1 MIDFILGSAEKFARY
16 MLFID
21 ESKSKDTASN
31 PSIAAS
37 TDERFFLIKPFRE
50 NEQGV
55 NHRDTILKNMVS
67 LKKKEMTFLIRG
79 NQMMIKLYA
88 KLPQDYSNYFQNTF
102 YANYSTSDLKIAE
115 PISVQDP
122 TYITYKN
129 IDTIRSKEAF
139 TKDGTYM
146 DPFTDILAIYADIP
160 KPTTLDVFV
169 TIRFERNFNIFRF
182 LRKYGKKWYSYRSQW
197 RDDTDDDH
205 NAWSKEEK
213 NLEPNLLVSLWFA
226 INDADSITKKQI
238 TASVKNAFAPFSDDG
253 KIQFKNRPK
262 LIPLA
267 YSQAVNFFHIPTK
280 VNYSKGLDYTLYR
293 KLPYPTNLSVADNS
307 DKDDLTV
314 LGTTDYRAEKIEFW
328 IRKEDKLRH
337 VYIVGKTG
345 TGKSTFISNMVKS
358 DMIAGNGLALLDPHG
373 DLVETVLEHIPK
385 HRINDVI
392 LFDVA
397 DTDFPIGFNLL
408 QYDSEEEKNRIVS
421 GVVSAFYRLFAHSR
435 WPRLEYILRNVLL
448 SVVEYPNATLM
459 HILRILVDD
468 AFRDEVITHIKDPLV
483 LKFWKN
489 EFMTRQPRQREE
501 AIAPITNKIGQ
512 FLSSSVV
519 RNIFGQPN
527 SRLNLRKAMDE
538 GKIILINLSK
548 GKIGEDNAA
557 MIGSLLVTKFQ
568 IDAMSRADTGY
579 MQRKDF
585 YLYIDEFQNFAT
597 SSFTTILSEARK
609 YKLSLIVANQFTS
622 QLLPEIKDAIFGNIG
637 TIISFTLGHD
647 DASIMSAQFK
657 WLVTENDIISLP
669 KFTAYTKLMIDGISS
684 DPFSMKTMPLATPEW
699 SVELRDKILKQ
710 SRQRYAQEKSVLEN
724 LMNAWNKKTYSPQ
737 EKVVAKA
744 QFESIG
750 LENDEIVN
758 LQEPFI
764 EENMSL
770 FNAYAI
776 NGIQPDAIVFDIRL
790 RKHKAVWY
798 MIPAHL
804 EADAYFLK
812 ALNGIQI
819 YNHGSLKDGKGDP
832 LMLLIGEREKVKN
845 QASKSETL
853 KFVPNIYLLEGETDT
868 PVASRNEVTRS
879 TQVTKQNN
887 SYASPASKWQKQK
900 TVTPNKVRSIE
911 DKMSHNSYTSPS
923 CASSKWQKEK
933 TEKTP
938 TWLSKFS
945 IKDITLWEQ
954 YTGYVKLLYNYGIF
968 VTVKGVEWLLHKKAI
983 KIPEWVD
990 WKKYFTIG
998 DQINVYAKE
1007 FKDIKGEQKVVWE
1020 MK

>member
-1 MIDFILGSAEKFARY
+1 MIQFILWSAEKFARY
-16 MLFID
+16 MFFID
-21 ESKSKDTASN
+21 DKKYTN
-31 PSIAAS
+31 NKLMYTPSWS
-37 TDERFFLIKPFRE
+37 DEQFFLIKPFRE

-79 NQMMIKLYA
+79 NQMMIKMYA
-88 KLPQDYSNYFQNTF
+88 KLPKDYSNYFQNTF
-102 YANYSTSDLKIAE
+102 YANYSTSDLKITD
-115 PISVQDP
+115 PIVVQDP
-122 TYITYKN
+122 RYISYKN

-160 KPTTLDVFV
+160 KPTTLDIFV
-169 TIRFERNFNIFRF
+169 TIRFERDFNIFRF
-182 LRKYGKKWYSYRSQW
+182 LRKYGKKGYSYVAKW
-197 RDDTDDDH
+197 RDDEDDEYNTTWPQED
-205 NAWSKEEK
+205 KK
-213 NLEPNLLVSLWFA
+213 LEPNLLVSLWFA
-226 INDADSITKKQI
+226 FNDADNATRKQI
-238 TASVKNAFAPFSDDG
+238 AASVKNAFAPFSDDG
-253 KIQFKNRPK
+253 KIQFKSRPK
-262 LIPLA
+262 LIPMT

-293 KLPYPTNLSVADNS
+293 KLPYPTNLSTPDNS
-307 DKDDLTV
+307 DTDDLTI
-314 LGTTDYRAEKIEFW
+314 LWTTDYRAEKIEFW

-358 DMIAGNGLALLDPHG
+358 DMLAGNGLALLDPHG
-373 DLVETVLEHIPK
+373 DLVETVLEHIPT

-397 DTDFPIGFNLL
+397 DTDYPIGFNLL

-468 AFRDEVITHIKDPLV
+468 NFRDEVITYIKDPLV

-548 GKIGEDNAA
+548 GKIWEDNAA

-568 IDAMSRADTGY
+568 IDAMSRADVWY
-579 MQRKDF
+579 NSRKDF

-622 QLLPEIKDAIFGNIG
+622 QLLPEIKDAIFGNIW

-647 DASIMSAQFK
+647 DASVMSAQFK
-657 WLVTENDIISLP
+657 WLVSENDIISLP

-699 SVELRDKILKQ
+699 SVELKEKILKQ
-710 SRQRYAQEKSVLEN
+710 SRQRYAQERSALEN
-724 LMNAWNKKTYSPQ
+724 LMNAWSKKSYSRQ

-744 QFESIG
+744 QFEALG
-750 LENDEIVN
+750 LENDEIAN

-776 NGIQPDAIVFDIRL
+776 NDRQPDAIVFDTKL
-790 RKHKAVWY
+790 RKHKWVRY
-798 MIPAHL
+798 TMIANL

-812 ALNGIQI
+812 TMDGIQI
-819 YNHGSLKDGKGDP
+819 YNHGSLKDGKWDP
-832 LMLLIGEREKVKN
+832 LMVLIGRREKVKQQTN
-845 QASKSETL
+845 KSNIL
-853 KFVPNIYLLEGETDT
+853 KFVPNIYILENNNNSMSSWATAKDPGENNG
-868 PVASRNEVTRS
+868 VIARNEVTKQSSGKTPGSPRS
-879 TQVTKQNN
+879 
-887 SYASPASKWQKQK
+887 PIASKQDVRDDK
-900 TVTPNKVRSIE
+900 TNRPPQTNG
-911 DKMSHNSYTSPS
+911 
-923 CASSKWQKEK
+923 
-933 TEKTP
+933 
-938 TWLSKFS
+938 KFS
-945 IKDITLWEQ
+945 IKDIKLGES
-954 YTGYVKLLYNYGIF
+954 YSGYVKLLYNYGIF
-968 VTVKGVEWLLHKKAI
+968 VTVKWVEWLLHKKAI

-998 DQINVYAKE
+998 DQIHVVAKE
-1007 FKDIKGEQKVVWE
+1007 FKDIKGEKKVVWE
-1020 MK
+1020 MR

>member
-1 MIDFILGSAEKFARY
+1 MIDFILWSAEKFARY

-21 ESKSKDTASN
+21 EPKSKNNVAKQ
-31 PSIAAS
+31 SIS
-37 TDERFFLIKPFRE
+37 TDTDERFFLIKPFRE

-67 LKKKEMTFLIRG
+67 LKKNEMTFLIRG
-79 NQMMIKLYA
+79 NQMMIKMYA
-88 KLPQDYSNYFQNTF
+88 KLPKDYSNYFQNTF

-115 PISVQDP
+115 PITIQDP

-129 IDTIRSKEAF
+129 IDTIKSKEAF

-160 KPTTLDVFV
+160 KPTTLDIFV

-182 LRKYGKKWYSYRSQW
+182 LRKYGKKSYNYISQG
-197 RDDTDDDH
+197 RDDEDDQY
-205 NAWSKEEK
+205 NAGGPSEDKK
-213 NLEPNLLVSLWFA
+213 LEPNLLISLGFA
-226 INDADSITKKQI
+226 INDADSATTKQI
-238 TASVKNAFAPFSDDG
+238 TASVKTAFAPFSDDG
-253 KIQFKNRPK
+253 KIKFKNSPK

-267 YSQAVNFFHIPTK
+267 YNQAVNFFHIPTK

-293 KLPYPTNLSVADNS
+293 KLPYPTNLSTPDNS
-307 DKDDLTV
+307 DKDDLTI
-314 LGTTDYRAEKIEFW
+314 LWTTDYRAEKIEFW

-358 DMIAGNGLALLDPHG
+358 DMLAGNGLALLDPHG
-373 DLVETVLEHIPK
+373 DLVETVLEHIPTE
-385 HRINDVI
+385 RINDVV

-397 DTDFPIGFNLL
+397 DTEYPIGFNLL

-468 AFRDEVITHIKDPLV
+468 SFRDEVITHIKDPLV

-557 MIGSLLVTKFQ
+557 MIWSLLVTKFQ
-568 IDAMSRADTGY
+568 IDAMSRADLGY
-579 MQRKDF
+579 NSRKDF

-637 TIISFTLGHD
+637 TIISFTLWHD
-647 DASIMSAQFK
+647 DASVMSAQFK
-657 WLVTENDIISLP
+657 GLVTENDIISLP

-699 SVELRDKILKQ
+699 SIELKEKILKQ
-710 SRQRYAQEKSVLEN
+710 SRQRYAQERTALEN
-724 LMNAWNKKTYSPQ
+724 LMNAWSKKSFSRQ

-744 QFESIG
+744 EFEALG
-750 LENDEIVN
+750 LENDEIAN

-776 NGIQPDAIVFDIRL
+776 DGRQPDAIVFDTKM
-790 RKHKAVWY
+790 RKHKGVRYTMVAN
-798 MIPAHL
+798 L
-804 EADAYFLK
+804 EADAYLLK
-812 ALNGIQI
+812 TMDGIHI

-832 LMLLIGEREKVKN
+832 LMVLIGSREKIKQQTN
-845 QASKSETL
+845 KSNTL
-853 KFVPNIYLLEGETDT
+853 KFVPNVYVLEKNSNNMSSWAIAKDPEIQQKNVLDSLAK
-868 PVASRNEVTRS
+868 PQSDKKN
-879 TQVTKQNN
+879 TKPQDNKKT
-887 SYASPASKWQKQK
+887 SIPAKQ
-900 TVTPNKVRSIE
+900 
-911 DKMSHNSYTSPS
+911 
-923 CASSKWQKEK
+923 Q
-933 TEKTP
+933 P
-938 TWLSKFS
+938 TNGKFS
-945 IKDITLWEQ
+945 INDIKLGEK

-968 VTVKGVEWLLHKKAI
+968 VTVKWVEWLLHKKAI

-990 WKKYFTIG
+990 RKKYFTIG
-998 DQINVYAKE
+998 DQIEVYAQE
-1007 FKDIKGEQKVVWE
+1007 FKDIKWEQKVVWE
-1020 MK
+1020 MR

>member
-16 MLFID
+16 MLFLD
-21 ESKSKDTASN
+21 EPKSNNSATKQPTSTN
-31 PSIAAS
+31 

-79 NQMMIKLYA
+79 NQMLIKMYA
-88 KLPQDYSNYFQNTF
+88 KLPKDYSNYFQNTF
-102 YANYSTSDLKIAE
+102 YANYSTSDLKVVDSIV
-115 PISVQDP
+115 VQDP

-129 IDTIRSKEAF
+129 IDTIKSKEAF
-139 TKDGTYM
+139 TKDWTYM

-160 KPTTLDVFV
+160 KPTTLDIFV

-182 LRKYGKKWYSYRSQW
+182 LRKYGKKSYSYISQW
-197 RDDTDDDH
+197 RDDTDDDYGP
-205 NAWSKEEK
+205 NGPKDEK
-213 NLEPNLLVSLWFA
+213 KLEPNLLISLGFA
-226 INDADSITKKQI
+226 INDADNATKKQI
-238 TASVKNAFAPFSDDG
+238 TASVKTAFAPFSDDG
-253 KIQFKNRPK
+253 KIKFKNRPK

-280 VNYSKGLDYTLYR
+280 ANYSKWLDYTLYR
-293 KLPYPTNLSVADNS
+293 KLPYPTNLSTSDNS

-314 LGTTDYRAEKIEFW
+314 LGTTDYRAEKLEFW

-358 DMIAGNGLALLDPHG
+358 DMLAGNGLALLDPHG
-373 DLVETVLEHIPK
+373 DLVETVLEHIPTE
-385 HRINDVI
+385 RINDVV
-392 LFDVA
+392 LFDVS
-397 DTDFPIGFNLL
+397 DTDYPIGFNLL
-408 QYDSEEEKNRIVS
+408 QYESEEEKNRIVS

-435 WPRLEYILRNVLL
+435 GPRLEYILRNVLL

-459 HILRILVDD
+459 HILRVLVDD
-468 AFRDEVITHIKDPLV
+468 AFRDEVISHIKDPLV

-489 EFMTRQPRQREE
+489 EFLTWMPKQREE
-501 AIAPITNKIGQ
+501 AISPITNKIGQ

-568 IDAMSRADTGY
+568 IDAMSRSDVGY

-597 SSFTTILSEARK
+597 TSFTTILSEARK

-684 DPFSMKTMPLATPEW
+684 DPFSMKTMPLATPDG
-699 SVELRDKILKQ
+699 SVELKDKILRQ
-710 SRQRYAQEKSVLEN
+710 SRQRYAQERTALEN
-724 LMNAWNKKTYSPQ
+724 LMNAWNKKTFSPQ
-737 EKVVAKA
+737 EKVVARA
-744 QFESIG
+744 QFEALG
-750 LENDEIVN
+750 LENDEVAN

-764 EENMSL
+764 EEHMNL

-776 NGIQPDAIVFDIRL
+776 NGRQPDAIVFDTKL
-790 RKHKAVWY
+790 RKHKWVRY
-798 MIPAHL
+798 SLIDNL

-812 ALNGIQI
+812 TMDGIQI
-819 YNHGSLKDGKGDP
+819 YNHGSLKDGKWDP
-832 LMLLIGEREKVKN
+832 LMILIGNKN
-845 QASKSETL
+845 NIKQQVSKSNTL
-853 KFVPNIYLLEGETDT
+853 KFVPNIYLLENYANTITSRKEET
-868 PVASRNEVTRS
+868 
-879 TQVTKQNN
+879 
-887 SYASPASKWQKQK
+887 
-900 TVTPNKVRSIE
+900 RSIE
-911 DKMSHNSYTSPS
+911 NHKQSNSYTSPS
-923 CASSKWQKEK
+923 SATSKWQKKNQE
-933 TEKTP
+933 P
-938 TWLSKFS
+938 TASSQKPINNSNPSKFS
-945 IKDITLWEQ
+945 IKDIKLGEQ

-968 VTVKGVEWLLHKKAI
+968 VTVKWVEWLLHKKSI
-983 KIPEWVD
+983 KLPDGVD

-998 DQINVYAKE
+998 DQIQVYAKE
-1007 FKDIKGEQKVVWE
+1007 FKDIKGEKKVVRE
-1020 MK
+1020 MR

>member
-21 ESKSKDTASN
+21 EPKSKNSVAHSPIT
-31 PSIAAS
+31 AS
-37 TDERFFLIKPFRE
+37 TDVLPAIGTEQFFLIKPFRE
-50 NEQGV
+50 NEQWV

-79 NQMMIKLYA
+79 NQMMIKMYA
-88 KLPQDYSNYFQNTF
+88 KLPKDFSNYFQNTF

-115 PISVQDP
+115 PIAVQDP
-122 TYITYKN
+122 TYISYKN
-129 IDTIRSKEAF
+129 IDTIKSKESF

-160 KPTTLDVFV
+160 KPTTLDIFV
-169 TIRFERNFNIFRF
+169 TIRFERDFNIFRF
-182 LRKYGKKWYSYRSQW
+182 LRKYGKKSYSYVSKG
-197 RDDTDDDH
+197 RDDEDDQYNTAGSQED
-205 NAWSKEEK
+205 KK
-213 NLEPNLLVSLWFA
+213 LEPNLLVSLGFA
-226 INDADSITKKQI
+226 VNDADNSSKKQI

-253 KIQFKNRPK
+253 KIKFTNSPK

-293 KLPYPTNLSVADNS
+293 KLPYPTNLSTPDNS
-307 DKDDLTV
+307 DTEDLTV
-314 LGTTDYRAEKIEFW
+314 LWTTDYRAEKIAFW

-345 TGKSTFISNMVKS
+345 TWKSTFISNMVKS
-358 DMIAGNGLALLDPHG
+358 DMLTGNGLALLDPHG
-373 DLVETVLEHIPK
+373 DLVETVLEHIPS

-397 DTDFPIGFNLL
+397 DTEYPIGFNLL

-468 AFRDEVITHIKDPLV
+468 NFRDEVITYIKDPLV

-568 IDAMSRADTGY
+568 IDAMSRADVWY
-579 MQRKDF
+579 NSRKDF

-647 DASIMSAQFK
+647 DASIMSSQFK
-657 WLVTENDIISLP
+657 WLVSENDIISLP

-699 SVELRDKILKQ
+699 SVELKEKILKQ
-710 SRQRYAQEKSVLEN
+710 SRQRYAQERTALEN
-724 LMNAWNKKTYSPQ
+724 LMNAWSKKSYSRQ

-744 QFESIG
+744 EFEALG
-750 LENDEIVN
+750 LENDEIAS

-776 NGIQPDAIVFDIRL
+776 NGRQPDAIVFDTKL
-790 RKHKAVWY
+790 RKHKWVWY
-798 MIPAHL
+798 TMIENL

-812 ALNGIQI
+812 TMDGIQI
-819 YNHGSLKDGKGDP
+819 YNHGSLKDGKWDP
-832 LMLLIGEREKVKN
+832 LMVLIGTREKIKQQTN
-845 QASKSETL
+845 KSETL
-853 KFVPNIYLLEGETDT
+853 KFVPNIYILQWDSWAESWKPQAE
-868 PVASRNEVTRS
+868 S
-879 TQVTKQNN
+879 TMTSNL
-887 SYASPASKWQKQK
+887 PASGMARPSGVRGIEENKYK
-900 TVTPNKVRSIE
+900 TN
-911 DKMSHNSYTSPS
+911 TSPS
-923 CASSKWQKEK
+923 SNWQTKLQKPTASSQKQ
-933 TEKTP
+933 TTIHNP
-938 TWLSKFS
+938 TKFS
-945 IKDITLWEQ
+945 IKDIELGEE
-954 YTGYVKLLYNYGIF
+954 YSGYVKLLYNYGIF
-968 VTVKGVEWLLHKKAI
+968 VTVKWVEWLLHKKAI
-983 KIPEWVD
+983 KIPEGVD
-990 WKKYFTIG
+990 WKKYFSIG
-998 DQINVYAKE
+998 DQIKVVAKE
-1007 FKDIKGEQKVVWE
+1007 FKDIKGEKKVVWE
-1020 MK
+1020 MR

>member
-21 ESKSKDTASN
+21 QPKSKKSIANQAITAS
-31 PSIAAS
+31 A
-37 TDERFFLIKPFRE
+37 DEQFFLIKPFRE

-79 NQMMIKLYA
+79 NQMMIKMYA
-88 KLPQDYSNYFQNTF
+88 KLPKDFGNYFQNTF
-102 YANYSTSDLKIAE
+102 YANYSTSDLQLAD
-115 PISVQDP
+115 PISIQHP
-122 TYITYKN
+122 TYISYKN
-129 IDTIRSKEAF
+129 IDTIKSKEAF

-146 DPFTDILAIYADIP
+146 DPFTDILAIYADIA
-160 KPTTLDVFV
+160 KPMTLDIFV
-169 TIRFERNFNIFRF
+169 TIRFERDFNIFRF
-182 LRKYGKKWYSYRSQW
+182 LRKYGKKSYSYISQW
-197 RDDTDDDH
+197 RDDEDDQYA
-205 NAWSKEEK
+205 NAGSQEDKK
-213 NLEPNLLVSLWFA
+213 MEPNLLVSMGFA
-226 INDADSITKKQI
+226 INNADSVSKKQI

-253 KIQFKNRPK
+253 KIQFKNSPK

-293 KLPYPTNLSVADNS
+293 KLPYPTNLSTPDNS
-307 DKDDLTV
+307 EKDDLTI
-314 LGTTDYRAEKIEFW
+314 LGTTDYRAEKLAFW

-358 DMIAGNGLALLDPHG
+358 DMLTGNGLALLDPHG
-373 DLVETVLEHIPK
+373 DLVETVLEHIPT

-397 DTDFPIGFNLL
+397 DTDYPIGFNLL
-408 QYDSEEEKNRIVS
+408 QYESEEEKNRIVS

-435 WPRLEYILRNVLL
+435 GPRLEYILRNVLL

-468 AFRDEVITHIKDPLV
+468 NFRDEVITHIKDPLV

-568 IDAMSRADTGY
+568 IDAMSRADVWY
-579 MQRKDF
+579 NSRKDF

-647 DASIMSAQFK
+647 DASIMSSQFK
-657 WLVTENDIISLP
+657 DLVSDNDIISLP

-684 DPFSMKTMPLATPEW
+684 DPFSMKTMPLTTPEW
-699 SVELRDKILKQ
+699 SIELKDKILKQ
-710 SRQRYAQEKSVLEN
+710 SRQRYAQERTALEN
-724 LMNAWNKKTYSPQ
+724 LMNAWNKKTYSLQ
-737 EKVVAKA
+737 EKVVSKA
-744 QFESIG
+744 QFEALG
-750 LENDEIVN
+750 LENDEIAN

-770 FNAYAI
+770 FSAYHI
-776 NGIQPDAIVFDIRL
+776 QNVQPDAIVFDIKQ
-790 RKHKAVWY
+790 RKHKGVWY
-798 MIPAHL
+798 QMPSHL
-804 EADAYFLK
+804 EADAYFFK
-812 ALNGIQI
+812 TLNGIKI

-832 LMLLIGEREKVKN
+832 LMILVGKKDDIKK
-845 QASKSETL
+845 QAQAGTSL
-853 KFVPNIYLLEGETDT
+853 RFVPNIYLLEDAASPSSWAKTDT
-868 PVASRNEVTRS
+868 TAKENSLSAKNEGTKPPVK
-879 TQVTKQNN
+879 TKRQGSN
-887 SYASPASKWQKQK
+887 
-900 TVTPNKVRSIE
+900 T
-911 DKMSHNSYTSPS
+911 
-923 CASSKWQKEK
+923 
-933 TEKTP
+933 
-938 TWLSKFS
+938 KFS
-945 IKDITLWEQ
+945 IKDIKLGEQ
-954 YTGYVKLLYNYGIF
+954 YSGYVKLLYNYGIF
-968 VTVKGVEWLLHKKAI
+968 VTVKGVEWLLHKKYI
-983 KIPEWVD
+983 KVPDSVD
-990 WKKYFTIG
+990 RKKYFTIG
-998 DQINVYAKE
+998 DQIQVYAKE
-1007 FKDIKGEQKVVWE
+1007 FKDIKGEKKVVWE

>member
-1 MIDFILGSAEKFARY
+1 MIDTILQSAEKVARY
-16 MLFID
+16 MLWLD
-21 ESKSKDTASN
+21 EPKKANNETIITASSN
-31 PSIAAS
+31 
-37 TDERFFLIKPFRE
+37 EQFFLIKPFRE

-79 NQMMIKLYA
+79 NQMMIKMYA
-88 KLPQDYSNYFQNTF
+88 KLPKDYSNYFQNTF
-102 YANYSTSDLKIAE
+102 YANYSTSDLKTAD
-115 PISVQDP
+115 PITVQDP

-160 KPTTLDVFV
+160 KPTTLDIFV

-182 LRKYGKKWYSYRSQW
+182 LRKYGKKGYSYISQW
-197 RDDTDDDH
+197 RDDEDDQY
-205 NAWSKEEK
+205 NTPWSQEDKK
-213 NLEPNLLVSLWFA
+213 LEPNLLVSLGFA
-226 INDADSITKKQI
+226 INDADSSTKKQI

-253 KIQFKNRPK
+253 KIKFKSRPK

-293 KLPYPTNLSVADNS
+293 KLPYPTNLSIADNS
-307 DKDDLTV
+307 DKDDLTI
-314 LGTTDYRAEKIEFW
+314 LWTTDYRAEKIEFG

-358 DMIAGNGLALLDPHG
+358 DMVAGNGLALLDPHG
-373 DLVETVLEHIPK
+373 DLVETVLEHIPT

-397 DTDFPIGFNLL
+397 DTDYPIGFNLL

-468 AFRDEVITHIKDPLV
+468 SFRDEVITHIKDPLV

-489 EFMTRQPRQREE
+489 EFMARQPRQREE
-501 AIAPITNKIGQ
+501 AIAPITNKIWQ

-568 IDAMSRADTGY
+568 IDAMSRADVWY
-579 MQRKDF
+579 NSRKDF

-647 DASIMSAQFK
+647 DASVMSAQFK

-699 SVELRDKILKQ
+699 SIELKEKILKQ
-710 SRQRYAQEKSVLEN
+710 SRQRYAQERGALEN
-724 LMNAWNKKTYSPQ
+724 LMNAWSKKSYSRQ

-744 QFESIG
+744 QFEALG
-750 LENDEIVN
+750 LENDEIAN

-776 NGIQPDAIVFDIRL
+776 NGRQPDAIVFDTKL
-790 RKHKAVWY
+790 RKHKWVRY
-798 MIPAHL
+798 TMITSL
-804 EADAYFLK
+804 EADAYLLK
-812 ALNGIQI
+812 TMDGIQI
-819 YNHGSLKDGKGDP
+819 YNHGSLKDGKWDP
-832 LMLLIGEREKVKN
+832 LMILIGTREKIKQ

-853 KFVPNIYLLEGETDT
+853 KFVPNIYLLENASNTPTTTDT
-868 PVASRNEVTRS
+868 ATTRNEETI
-879 TQVTKQNN
+879 
-887 SYASPASKWQKQK
+887 
-900 TVTPNKVRSIE
+900 SIE
-911 DKMSHNSYTSPS
+911 DNKQRNISPS
-923 CASSKWQKEK
+923 SKQQINTAPK
-933 TEKTP
+933 TQYGKNNTKPQNNRQSPTP
-938 TWLSKFS
+938 TTQQPINGKFS
-945 IKDITLWEQ
+945 IKDIQLGEQ
-954 YTGYVKLLYNYGIF
+954 YTWYVKLLYNYGIF
-968 VTVKGVEWLLHKKAI
+968 VTVKWVEWLLHKKAI

-998 DQINVYAKE
+998 DQIQVVAKE
-1007 FKDIKGEQKVVWE
+1007 FKDIKGEKKVVWE

>member
-1 MIDFILGSAEKFARY
+1 MIDTILQSAEKVARY
-16 MLFID
+16 MLRLD
-21 ESKSKDTASN
+21 EPNKVGNKTIITASN
-31 PSIAAS
+31 N
-37 TDERFFLIKPFRE
+37 EQFFLIKPFRE

-67 LKKKEMTFLIRG
+67 LKKNEITFLIRG
-79 NQMMIKLYA
+79 NQMMIKMYA
-88 KLPQDYSNYFQNTF
+88 KLPKDYANYFQNTF
-102 YANYSTSDLKIAE
+102 YANYSTSDLKTVD
-115 PISVQDP
+115 PISLQDP

-129 IDTIRSKEAF
+129 IDTIKSKEAF

-160 KPTTLDVFV
+160 KPTTLDIFV

-182 LRKYGKKWYSYRSQW
+182 LRKYGKKSYSYISQW
-197 RDDTDDDH
+197 HDDENDQYNTTWPQEDR
-205 NAWSKEEK
+205 K
-213 NLEPNLLVSLWFA
+213 LEPNLLVSLWFA
-226 INDADSITKKQI
+226 INNADNTTKKQI

-253 KIQFKNRPK
+253 KIKFKNSPK

-280 VNYSKGLDYTLYR
+280 VNYSKWLDYTLYR
-293 KLPYPTNLSVADNS
+293 KLPYPTNLSTPDNS
-307 DKDDLTV
+307 DKDDLTI

-373 DLVETVLEHIPK
+373 DLVETVLEHIPT

-397 DTDFPIGFNLL
+397 DTDYPIGFNLL

-421 GVVSAFYRLFAHSR
+421 WVVSAFYRLFAHSR

-468 AFRDEVITHIKDPLV
+468 SFRDEVITHIKDPLV

-489 EFMTRQPRQREE
+489 EFMARQPRQREE

-568 IDAMSRADTGY
+568 IDAMSRADVGY
-579 MQRKDF
+579 NSRKDF

-637 TIISFTLGHD
+637 TIISFTLWHD
-647 DASIMSAQFK
+647 DASIMSSQFK
-657 WLVTENDIISLP
+657 ELVSENDIISLP

-699 SVELRDKILKQ
+699 SVELKEKILKQ
-710 SRQRYAQEKSVLEN
+710 SRQRYAQERWALEN
-724 LMNAWNKKTYSPQ
+724 LMNAWSKKSYSRQ

-744 QFESIG
+744 QFEALG
-750 LENDEIVN
+750 LENDEIAS

-764 EENMSL
+764 EENISL
-770 FNAYAI
+770 FNAYSI
-776 NGIQPDAIVFDIRL
+776 NGRQPDAIVFDTKM
-790 RKHKAVWY
+790 RKHKWVRY
-798 MIPAHL
+798 TMIANL
-804 EADAYFLK
+804 EADAYLLK
-812 ALNGIQI
+812 TMDGIQI
-819 YNHGSLKDGKGDP
+819 YNHGSLKDGKWDP
-832 LMLLIGEREKVKN
+832 LMILIGSREKIK
-845 QASKSETL
+845 QQTSKSETL
-853 KFVPNIYLLEGETDT
+853 KFVPNIYLLEK
-868 PVASRNEVTRS
+868 ASTAVSSSSIAVNDPA
-879 TQVTKQNN
+879 TQQKNTVNSSAKPQNDKKNIKTQNN
-887 SYASPASKWQKQK
+887 
-900 TVTPNKVRSIE
+900 
-911 DKMSHNSYTSPS
+911 
-923 CASSKWQKEK
+923 
-933 TEKTP
+933 KTP
-938 TWLSKFS
+938 TPTKQQPSNGKFS
-945 IKDITLWEQ
+945 IKDIKLGEE
-954 YTGYVKLLYNYGIF
+954 YSGYVKLLYNYGIF
-968 VTVKGVEWLLHKKAI
+968 VTVKWVEWLLHKKAI
-983 KIPEWVD
+983 KIPEGVD

-998 DQINVYAKE
+998 DQIKVVAKE
-1007 FKDIKGEQKVVWE
+1007 FKDIKWEQKVVWE